1 LHTFSTLSTAT
12 PATVRLHRHSD
23 VARGVQRTPAMKTT
37 AITSAIAL
45 LALAGTVHAEPPAE
59 RTHKLIETFK
69 AVKAPPDGGKLTAD
83 DEAANVKAFAALD
96 AFFDFTTF
104 GADCLG
110 PSASKLSP
118 AQAKEFKERL
128 MQILRHRGYPNGG
141 SVFREGV
148 IKEGKPT
155 ERGGT
160 VAVPLKVSF
169 PNQDIAMDV
178 EFVWNKAGKIVDL
191 VLDGDSLSKDTRN
204 QVGRIVA
211 KNGADDLLRR
221 VTEKQ
226 KESEK

>member
-1 LHTFSTLSTAT
+1 
-12 PATVRLHRHSD
+12 
-23 VARGVQRTPAMKTT
+23 MKTT
-37 AITSAIAL
+37 AIAS
-45 LALAGTVHAEPPAE
+45 ALAMLVLVRVVRADPPSE

-69 AVKAPPDGGKLTAD
+69 TVKAPPEGGKLTAD
-83 DEAANVKAFAALD
+83 EEAANVKAFAALD
-96 AFFDFTTF
+96 AFFDFASF

-110 PSASKLSP
+110 PSATKLSP

-148 IKEGKPT
+148 VKEGKPA

-160 VAVPLKVSF
+160 VAVPLRVSF
-169 PNQDIAMDV
+169 PKQDIAMDV
-178 EFVWNKAGKIVDL
+178 EFVWSKAGKIVDL
-191 VLDGDSLSKDTRN
+191 ILDGDSLSKDTRN

-211 KNGADDLLRR
+211 KNGADDLMRR

-226 KESEK
+226 KDAEK